1 MSSSSTVM
9 TEILL
14 LLFRL
19 LVIALLSPRV
29 FSLFLIKFRGYS
41 KDRFTLIYV
50 LTSLNSFH
58 IIILRFNII
67 SKWNKHSSTR
77 RSNIRGREKIPQ
89 TDSIKSRFLKA
100 KHLIKLCTWSPFQL
114 RFNLEQLCFKL
125 LSSLSQEIFLKSQC
139 SNVWLSSLNFVEIS
153 SHSNSTSLSFLVANL

>member
-67 SKWNKHSSTR
+67 SK
-77 RSNIRGREKIPQ
+77 
-89 TDSIKSRFLKA
+89 
-100 KHLIKLCTWSPFQL
+100 
-114 RFNLEQLCFKL
+114 
-125 LSSLSQEIFLKSQC
+125 
-139 SNVWLSSLNFVEIS
+139 
-153 SHSNSTSLSFLVANL
+153 